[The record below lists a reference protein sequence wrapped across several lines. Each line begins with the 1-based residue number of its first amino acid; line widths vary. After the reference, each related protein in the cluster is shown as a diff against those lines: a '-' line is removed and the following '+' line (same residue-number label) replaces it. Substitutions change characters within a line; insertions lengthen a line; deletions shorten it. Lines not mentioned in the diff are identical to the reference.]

1 MKKVAV
7 FINSLRGGGAERIV
21 SYLLN
26 EGYKDFEFHLILLEN
41 EIEYEIPAH
50 DIKIF
55 QLEKRSTPGYIN
67 VLKIPL
73 LAKKL
78 HAYLRENDIDTLF
91 SLLNR
96 PNLISCRVRKLG
108 WKGKIIISERAD
120 TIAYYKTRTF
130 GSLMLRLVKKYYSL
144 ADKIIVIST
153 GIADSLKQLGIN
165 GSEVIY
171 NPVYILEEK
180 LPQQAGTNDRF
191 TFINVARFDEQK
203 NHRLLL
209 EAFARLADTNSR
221 LLLLGKGKLQQPME
235 ELVKQLGIQDRVEFL
250 GFQQNV
256 NEWLQ
261 RSDCFVFSSDFEGL
275 GNVIIEALNN
285 GIPVIS
291 TDCPHGPRE
300 ILDPETKGK
309 TITNEIDLARYG
321 ILVPVK
327 RADLLANAM
336 DRIFADKALRETY
349 TRRSLERVKDF
360 DIKKISK
367 KYFDIF

>member
-41 EIEYEIPAH
+41 EIEYEIPTQH
-50 DIKIF
+50 IKIF
-55 QLEKRSTPGYIN
+55 QLEKRKTPGYIS
-67 VLKIPL
+67 VLKTRS

-78 HAYLRENDIDTLF
+78 HAYLQENKIDTLF

-108 WKGKIIISERAD
+108 WQGKIIISERAD
-120 TIAYYKTRTF
+120 TIAYYKTRVF
-130 GSLMLRLVKKYYSL
+130 GSLMLRMVKKYYPL
-144 ADKIIVIST
+144 ADKIIVISS
-153 GIADSLKQLGIN
+153 GIADSLKRLGVN

-171 NPVYILEEK
+171 NPVYVSGKEIQRKERK
-180 LPQQAGTNDRF
+180 NDRF
-191 TFINVARFDEQK
+191 TYINIARFDEQK

-209 EAFARLADTNSR
+209 EAFAKLSNKKSR
-221 LLLLGKGKLQQPME
+221 LLLLGKGKLMQQME
-235 ELVKQLGIQDRVEFL
+235 ELAIQLNIQDRVEFL

-261 RSDCFVFSSDFEGL
+261 QSDCFIFSSDFEGF

-300 ILDPETKGK
+300 ILAPETKGK
-309 TITNEIDLARYG
+309 IITDEIDLARYG

-336 DRIFADKALRETY
+336 DRMYEDRALRDNY
-349 TRRSLERVKDF
+349 TQLSLARVKDF
-360 DIKKISK
+360 DIKKISE

>member
-1 MKKVAV
+1 MKKVAI

-26 EGYKDFEFHLILLEN
+26 EGCEEFEFHLIILEN
-41 EIEYEIPAH
+41 VIEYNIPE
-50 DIKIF
+50 DKIKIF
-55 QLEKRSTPGYIN
+55 QVEARTTPGYIN
-67 VLKIPL
+67 VFKIPY

-78 HAYLRENDIDTLF
+78 HRYLRENNIDTLF

-108 WKGKIIISERAD
+108 WQGKIIISERVD
-120 TIAYYKTRTF
+120 TIAYYKTRMLGF
-130 GSLMLRLVKKYYSL
+130 LMLRMVKKYYPL
-144 ADKIIVIST
+144 ADKVTVISA
-153 GIADSLKQLGIN
+153 GIADSLKQLGIKDCK
-165 GSEVIY
+165 VIY
-171 NPVYILEEK
+171 NPVHVNSEK
-180 LPQQAGTNDRF
+180 LQSQKKNTLF

-209 EAFARLADTNSR
+209 ESFARMSNKDSR
-221 LLLLGKGKLQQPME
+221 LVLLGKGKLQHSLE
-235 ELVKQLGIQDRVEFL
+235 KLAKQLHIEDRVEFP
-250 GFQQNV
+250 GFQRNV
-256 NEWLQ
+256 NEHLQ

-309 TITNEIDLARYG
+309 IITNEIDLAKYG

-327 RADLLANAM
+327 RADLLAAAM
-336 DRIFADKALRETY
+336 DKMYADATLRDNY
-349 TRRSLERVKDF
+349 ARLSLERVKDF
-360 DIKKISK
+360 DIKKIARE
-367 KYFDIF
+367 YFDIF